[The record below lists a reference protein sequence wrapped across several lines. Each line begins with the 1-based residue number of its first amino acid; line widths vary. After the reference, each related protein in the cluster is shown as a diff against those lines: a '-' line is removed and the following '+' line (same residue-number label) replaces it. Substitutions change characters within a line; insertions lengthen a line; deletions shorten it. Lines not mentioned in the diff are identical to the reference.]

1 VKLEL
6 TLGESTSS
14 LSGEFW
20 RASCEALWSFHE
32 ASGETYH
39 KASGE
44 DKIGFRWSL
53 SQSFRL

>member
-20 RASCEALWSFHE
+20 RASCEAFTKLQAKLITKLQVKIKL
-32 ASGETYH
+32 ASGEAYH
-39 KASGE
+39 KASG
-44 DKIGFRWSL
+44 
-53 SQSFRL
+53 